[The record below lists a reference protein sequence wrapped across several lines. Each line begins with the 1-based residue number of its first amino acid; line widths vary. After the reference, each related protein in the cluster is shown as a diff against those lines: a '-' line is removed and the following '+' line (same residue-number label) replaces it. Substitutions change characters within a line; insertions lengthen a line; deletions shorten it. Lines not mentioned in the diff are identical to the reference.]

1 MREEDII
8 KIRDIFNSTLRR
20 RALEK
25 CIADEKCRTIHLQG
39 LCGSSAAIALSALK
53 ELGKDVIVVAN
64 DAEEAGYI
72 YNDIC
77 QMCGEGKDV
86 LFFPSGYKRAIKYG
100 QTDSASAILRTE
112 VLGRLSR
119 ESSGAFIVTSPEA
132 LAEKV
137 VSDSKLKKD
146 TLHCKVGDLFDMTE
160 FADSL
165 FNLGFE
171 RCDYVYEPGQ
181 YSVRGSIIDVFSYAG
196 SYPFRIDFFDDE
208 IDSIRSF
215 DIETQLSKDR
225 VDEIDIIPDMTGG
238 EKFGISILD
247 FIKKDTLFAF
257 ADLAWACERI
267 KSIASESIATQ
278 LVLSEEGDM
287 DAMQKVVDADEFA
300 SNILNFKRI
309 DFGGKC
315 YSKDFTSIKYETA
328 PQPIYHKDF
337 DKAAES
343 FTDFIKEGYKI
354 YILSDSH
361 KQIDRLVEIFAERNN
376 FITFTAVNKT
386 IHEGFIDRENKL
398 CFFTDHQIFDRFH
411 KFSLKSDHVRS
422 GKLALSLK
430 ELKQIELG
438 DYIVHIDYGI
448 GRFGGLV
455 RGNING
461 YMQEMVKLVYQNNDM
476 IFVSIHAL
484 HKLSKYKG
492 KEGDAPRIYRLN
504 GNAWNKLKEKTKSK
518 MKEIARDLILLYAK
532 RATQEGFAFSSD
544 TFMQN
549 ELEASFMYED
559 TPDQLKTTN
568 EVKADMERARP
579 MDRLICGDVGF
590 GKTEIAV
597 RAAFKAACDNMQT
610 AVLVPTTVLAY
621 QHYNT
626 FKNRLKDF
634 PVKVDYLS
642 RARTAKETKR
652 ILEDLKNGEIDIL
665 IGTHKIIGK
674 EVKFKSL
681 GLLVIDEE
689 QKFGVA
695 VKDKLKQ
702 IKSNVDTLTMS
713 ATPIPR
719 TLQFSLMGARDLSAI
734 TTPPPNRHPIQTE
747 VHPFNEDII
756 KEAIEFELS
765 RNGQVFFVNNRISV
779 LSELEALIHKLVPDA
794 RVIIG
799 HGQMEPEKL
808 ERIILDYANHEYD
821 VLLSTT
827 IIEAGVD
834 MPNTNT
840 IIINEAQNFGLSDL
854 HQLRGR
860 VGRSNKKAFCYLL
873 TPPYSTLKT
882 DARRRLQAIENFSEL
897 GSGIHIAM
905 QDLDIRGA
913 GNLLGSEQS
922 GFITDLGYET
932 YQKIL
937 KEAVSEL
944 KTEEFADLYE
954 EENNGDSFVSDC
966 VIETDM
972 ELLFPASYI
981 ESESERILL
990 YQELDNMEREE
1001 DIAQFKAKLEDRF
1014 GRIPKQGIDLIRVVT
1029 LRRMAK
1035 LLGMEKVTLKQG
1047 KMNLYF
1053 ISDEKSNYF
1062 QSDVFGKI
1070 IDYVQRDPKRA
1081 ALRENRG
1088 KRILTIGYIDN
1099 VAMAI
1104 EILER
1109 ILENN

>member
-1 MREEDII
+1 MQEIDIV
-8 KIRDIFNSTLRR
+8 KIGDIFNFSLRK
-20 RALEK
+20 RALQK
-25 CIADEKCRTIHLQG
+25 AITDERCKTIHLQG
-39 LCGSSAAIALSALK
+39 LIASASAIALSVLK
-53 ELGKDVIVVAN
+53 DIGKNVIIVAN
-64 DAEEAGYI
+64 DAEEAGYL

-77 QMCGEGKDV
+77 QICNDNKNV

-100 QTDSASAILRTE
+100 QTDSANTILRTE
-112 VLGRLSR
+112 VLGRLS
-119 ESSGAFIVTSPEA
+119 SQSVGALIITSPEA

-137 VSDSKLKKD
+137 VSDKELKKD

-196 SYPFRIDFFDDE
+196 TYPYRIDFFDDE

-215 DIETQLSKDR
+215 DIETQLSKEKIE
-225 VDEIDIIPDMTGG
+225 EIDIIPNITGG
-238 EKFGISILD
+238 EKFGISILE
-247 FIKKDTLFAF
+247 FVSKETIFAF
-257 ADLAWACERI
+257 ADLAWAYDKI
-267 KSIASESIATQ
+267 KSISSESIATQ
-278 LVLSEEGDM
+278 LVLSQEGDI
-287 DAMQKVVDADEFA
+287 DAMQKVIDANEFA
-300 SNILNFKRI
+300 TDILNFKRI
-309 DFGGKC
+309 DYGAKC
-315 YSKDFTSIKYETA
+315 FSKNYLSVKYDIS

-337 DKAAES
+337 DRTAES
-343 FTDFIKEGYKI
+343 FTEFIKEGYQI
-354 YILSDSH
+354 YILSDSR
-361 KQIDRLVEIFAERNN
+361 KQIDRIAEIFAERNN
-376 FITFTAVNKT
+376 YITFTAVNKT
-386 IHEGFIDRENKL
+386 IHEGFIDRENKI

-532 RATQEGFAFSSD
+532 RATQEGFAFSADS
-544 TFMQN
+544 FMQH

-634 PVKVDYLS
+634 PVKVEYLS
-642 RARTAKETKR
+642 RARSAKDTKR
-652 ILEDLKNGEIDIL
+652 ILKELADGEINIL

-674 EVKFKSL
+674 DVKFKSL

-747 VHPFNEDII
+747 VHPFNEEII

-779 LSELEALIHKLVPDA
+779 LSELEVLIHKLVPDA

-808 ERIILDYANHEYD
+808 ERVILDYANHEYD

-873 TPPYSTLKT
+873 TPPYSVLKT

-944 KTEEFADLYE
+944 KTEEFSDLYE
-954 EENNGDSFVSDC
+954 EENNRNDNFVDEC
-966 VIETDM
+966 IIETDM

-981 ESESERILL
+981 ENESERILL

-1001 DIAQFKAKLEDRF
+1001 DIAKFKLKLEDRF
-1014 GRIPKQGIDLIRVVT
+1014 GRIPKQGIELIRVVT
-1029 LRRMAK
+1029 LRRLAK
-1035 LLGMEKVTLKQG
+1035 HLGMEKVTLKQG

-1062 QSDVFGKI
+1062 ESDTFGKI
-1070 IDYVQRDPKRA
+1070 IEYVQREPKRA

-1088 KRILTIGYIDN
+1088 KRILTIGYIDS
-1099 VAMAI
+1099 VAMGI

-1109 ILENN
+1109 IV

>member
-1 MREEDII
+1 MQEIDIV
-8 KIRDIFNSTLRR
+8 KIGDIFNFSVRK
-20 RALEK
+20 RALQK
-25 CIADEKCRTIHLQG
+25 AIADERCKTIHLQG
-39 LCGSSAAIALSALK
+39 LIASASAIALSVLK
-53 ELGKDVIVVAN
+53 DIGKNVIIVAN
-64 DAEEAGYI
+64 DAEEAGYL

-77 QMCGEGKDV
+77 QVCNDNKNV

-100 QTDSASAILRTE
+100 QTDSANTILRTE
-112 VLGRLSR
+112 VLGRLS
-119 ESSGAFIVTSPEA
+119 SQSVGALIITSPEA

-137 VSDSKLKKD
+137 VSDKELKKD

-196 SYPFRIDFFDDE
+196 TYPYRIDFFDDE

-215 DIETQLSKDR
+215 DIETQLSKEKIE
-225 VDEIDIIPDMTGG
+225 EIDIIPNITGG
-238 EKFGISILD
+238 EKFGISILEFVD
-247 FIKKDTLFAF
+247 KETIFAF
-257 ADLAWACERI
+257 ADLAWACDKI
-267 KSIASESIATQ
+267 KSISSESIATQ
-278 LVLSEEGDM
+278 LVLSQEGDI
-287 DAMQKVVDADEFA
+287 DAMQKVIDANEFA
-300 SNILNFKRI
+300 TDILNFKRI
-309 DFGGKC
+309 DYGAKC
-315 YSKDFTSIKYETA
+315 FSKNYLSVKYDIS

-337 DKAAES
+337 DRTAES
-343 FTDFIKEGYKI
+343 FTEFIKEGYQI
-354 YILSDSH
+354 YILSDSR
-361 KQIDRLVEIFAERNN
+361 KQIDRLTEIFAERNN
-376 FITFTAVNKT
+376 YITFTAVNKT
-386 IHEGFIDRENKL
+386 IHEGFIDRENKI

-532 RATQEGFAFSSD
+532 RATQEGFAFSADS
-544 TFMQN
+544 FMQH

-634 PVKVDYLS
+634 PVKVEYLS
-642 RARTAKETKR
+642 RARSAKDTKR
-652 ILEDLKNGEIDIL
+652 ILKELADGEINIL

-674 EVKFKSL
+674 DVKFKSL

-689 QKFGVA
+689 QKFGVT

-747 VHPFNEDII
+747 VHPFNEEII

-779 LSELEALIHKLVPDA
+779 LSELEVLIHKLVPDA

-808 ERIILDYANHEYD
+808 ERVILDYANHEYD

-873 TPPYSTLKT
+873 TPPYSVLKT

-944 KTEEFADLYE
+944 KTEEFSDLYE
-954 EENNGDSFVSDC
+954 EENNRNDNFVDEC
-966 VIETDM
+966 IIETDM

-981 ESESERILL
+981 ENESERILL

-1001 DIAQFKAKLEDRF
+1001 DIAKFKLKLEDRF
-1014 GRIPKQGIDLIRVVT
+1014 GRIPKQGIELIRVVT
-1029 LRRMAK
+1029 LRRLAK

-1062 QSDVFGKI
+1062 ESDTFGKI
-1070 IDYVQRDPKRA
+1070 IEYVQREPKRA

-1088 KRILTIGYIDN
+1088 KRILTIGYIDS
-1099 VAMAI
+1099 VAMGI

-1109 ILENN
+1109 IV

>member
-1 MREEDII
+1 MQEIDIV
-8 KIRDIFNSTLRR
+8 KIGDIFNFSVRK
-20 RALEK
+20 RALQK
-25 CIADEKCRTIHLQG
+25 AIADERCKTIHLQG
-39 LCGSSAAIALSALK
+39 LIASASAIALSALK
-53 ELGKDVIVVAN
+53 DIGKNVIIVAN
-64 DAEEAGYI
+64 DAEEAGYL

-77 QMCGEGKDV
+77 QICNDNKNV

-100 QTDSASAILRTE
+100 QTDSANAILRTE
-112 VLGRLSR
+112 VLGRLS
-119 ESSGAFIVTSPEA
+119 SQSVGALIITSPEA

-137 VSDSKLKKD
+137 VSDKELKKD

-196 SYPFRIDFFDDE
+196 TYPYRIDFFDDE

-215 DIETQLSKDR
+215 DIETQLSKEKIE
-225 VDEIDIIPDMTGG
+225 EIDIIPNISGG
-238 EKFGISILD
+238 EKFGISILEFVD
-247 FIKKDTLFAF
+247 KDTIFAF
-257 ADLAWACERI
+257 ADLAWACDKI
-267 KSIASESIATQ
+267 KSISSESISTQ
-278 LVLSEEGDM
+278 LVLSQEGDI
-287 DAMQKVVDADEFA
+287 DAMQKVIDANEFA
-300 SNILNFKRI
+300 TDILNFKRI
-309 DFGGKC
+309 DYGAKC
-315 YSKDFTSIKYETA
+315 FSKNYLSVKYDIS

-337 DKAAES
+337 DRTAES
-343 FTDFIKEGYKI
+343 FTEFIKEGYQI
-354 YILSDSH
+354 YILSDSR
-361 KQIDRLVEIFAERNN
+361 KQIDRLTEIFAERNN
-376 FITFTAVNKT
+376 YITFTAVNKT
-386 IHEGFIDRENKL
+386 IHEGFIDRENKI

-504 GNAWNKLKEKTKSK
+504 GNAWNRLKEKTKSK

-532 RATQEGFAFSSD
+532 RATQEGFAFSADS
-544 TFMQN
+544 FMQH

-634 PVKVDYLS
+634 PVKVEYLS
-642 RARTAKETKR
+642 RARSAKDTKR
-652 ILEDLKNGEIDIL
+652 ILKELADGEINIL

-674 EVKFKSL
+674 DVKFKSL

-747 VHPFNEDII
+747 VHPFNEEII

-779 LSELEALIHKLVPDA
+779 LSELEVLIHKLVPDA

-808 ERIILDYANHEYD
+808 ERVILDYANHEYD

-873 TPPYSTLKT
+873 TPPYSVLKT

-944 KTEEFADLYE
+944 KTEEFSDLYE
-954 EENNGDSFVSDC
+954 EEKNRNDNFVDEC

-981 ESESERILL
+981 ENESERILL

-1001 DIAQFKAKLEDRF
+1001 DIAKFKLKLEDRF
-1014 GRIPKQGIDLIRVVT
+1014 GRIPKQGIELISVVT
-1029 LRRMAK
+1029 LRRLAK

-1062 QSDVFGKI
+1062 ESDTFGKI
-1070 IDYVQRDPKRA
+1070 IEYVQREPKRA

-1088 KRILTIGYIDN
+1088 KRILTIGYIDS
-1099 VAMAI
+1099 VAMGI

-1109 ILENN
+1109 II

>member
-1 MREEDII
+1 MQEIDIV
-8 KIRDIFNSTLRR
+8 KIGDIFNFSVRK
-20 RALEK
+20 RALQK
-25 CIADEKCRTIHLQG
+25 AIADERCKTIHLQG
-39 LCGSSAAIALSALK
+39 LIASASAIALSALK
-53 ELGKDVIVVAN
+53 DIGKNVIIVAN
-64 DAEEAGYI
+64 DAEEAGYL

-77 QMCGEGKDV
+77 QICNDNKNV

-100 QTDSASAILRTE
+100 QTDSANAILRTE
-112 VLGRLSR
+112 VLGRLS
-119 ESSGAFIVTSPEA
+119 SQSVGALIITSPEA

-137 VSDSKLKKD
+137 VSDKELKKD
-146 TLHCKVGDLFDMTE
+146 TIHCKVGDLFDMTE

-196 SYPFRIDFFDDE
+196 TYPYRIDFFDDE

-215 DIETQLSKDR
+215 DIETQLSKEKIE
-225 VDEIDIIPDMTGG
+225 EIDIIPNITGG
-238 EKFGISILD
+238 EKFGISILE
-247 FIKKDTLFAF
+247 FVSKETIFAF
-257 ADLAWACERI
+257 ADLAWACDKI
-267 KSIASESIATQ
+267 KSISSESIATQ
-278 LVLSEEGDM
+278 LVLSQEGDI
-287 DAMQKVVDADEFA
+287 DAMQKVIDANEFA
-300 SNILNFKRI
+300 TDILSFKRI
-309 DFGGKC
+309 DYGAKC
-315 YSKDFTSIKYETA
+315 FSKNYLSVKYDIS

-337 DKAAES
+337 DRTAES
-343 FTDFIKEGYKI
+343 FTEFIKEGYQI
-354 YILSDSH
+354 YILSDSR
-361 KQIDRLVEIFAERNN
+361 KQIDRLTEIFAERNN
-376 FITFTAVNKT
+376 YITFTAVNKT
-386 IHEGFIDRENKL
+386 IHEGFIDRENKI

-504 GNAWNKLKEKTKSK
+504 GNAWNRLKEKTKSK
-518 MKEIARDLILLYAK
+518 MKVIARDLILLYAK
-532 RATQEGFAFSSD
+532 RATQEGFAFSADS
-544 TFMQN
+544 FMQH

-634 PVKVDYLS
+634 PVKVEYLS
-642 RARTAKETKR
+642 RARSAKDTKR
-652 ILEDLKNGEIDIL
+652 ILKELADGEINIL

-674 EVKFKSL
+674 DVKFKSL

-747 VHPFNEDII
+747 VHPFNEEII

-779 LSELEALIHKLVPDA
+779 LSELEVLIHKLVPDA

-808 ERIILDYANHEYD
+808 ERVILDYANHEYD

-873 TPPYSTLKT
+873 TPPYSVLKT

-944 KTEEFADLYE
+944 KTEEFSDLYE
-954 EENNGDSFVSDC
+954 EENNRNDNFVDEC
-966 VIETDM
+966 IIETDM

-981 ESESERILL
+981 ENESERILL

-1001 DIAQFKAKLEDRF
+1001 DIAKFKLKLEDRF
-1014 GRIPKQGIDLIRVVT
+1014 GRIPKQGIELIRVVT
-1029 LRRMAK
+1029 LRRLAK

-1062 QSDVFGKI
+1062 ESDTFGKI
-1070 IDYVQRDPKRA
+1070 IEYVQREPKRA

-1088 KRILTIGYIDN
+1088 KRILTIGYIDS
-1099 VAMAI
+1099 VAMGI

-1109 ILENN
+1109 II

>member
-1 MREEDII
+1 MQEIDIV
-8 KIRDIFNSTLRR
+8 KIGDIFNFSVRK
-20 RALEK
+20 RALQK
-25 CIADEKCRTIHLQG
+25 AIADERCKTIHLQG
-39 LCGSSAAIALSALK
+39 LIASASAIALSALK
-53 ELGKDVIVVAN
+53 DIGKNVIIVAN
-64 DAEEAGYI
+64 DAEEAGYL

-77 QMCGEGKDV
+77 QICNDNKNV

-100 QTDSASAILRTE
+100 QTDSANAILRTE
-112 VLGRLSR
+112 VLGRLS
-119 ESSGAFIVTSPEA
+119 SQSVGALIITSPEA

-137 VSDSKLKKD
+137 VSDKELKKD
-146 TLHCKVGDLFDMTE
+146 TIHCKVGDLFDMTE

-196 SYPFRIDFFDDE
+196 TYPYRIDFFDDE

-215 DIETQLSKDR
+215 DIETQLSKEKIE
-225 VDEIDIIPDMTGG
+225 EIDIIPNITGG
-238 EKFGISILD
+238 EKFGISILE
-247 FIKKDTLFAF
+247 FVSKETIFAF
-257 ADLAWACERI
+257 ADLAWACDKI
-267 KSIASESIATQ
+267 KSISSESIATQ
-278 LVLSEEGDM
+278 LVLSQEGDI
-287 DAMQKVVDADEFA
+287 DAMQKVIDANEFA
-300 SNILNFKRI
+300 TDILSFKRI
-309 DFGGKC
+309 DYGAKC
-315 YSKDFTSIKYETA
+315 FSKNYLSVKYDIS

-337 DKAAES
+337 DRTAES
-343 FTDFIKEGYKI
+343 FTEFIKEGYQI
-354 YILSDSH
+354 YILSDSR
-361 KQIDRLVEIFAERNN
+361 KQIDRIAEIFAERNN
-376 FITFTAVNKT
+376 YITFTAVNKT
-386 IHEGFIDRENKL
+386 IHEGFIDRENKI

-504 GNAWNKLKEKTKSK
+504 GNAWNRLKEKTKSK

-532 RATQEGFAFSSD
+532 RATQEGFAFSADS
-544 TFMQN
+544 FMQH

-634 PVKVDYLS
+634 PVKVEYLS
-642 RARTAKETKR
+642 RARSAKDTKR
-652 ILEDLKNGEIDIL
+652 ILKELADGEINIL

-674 EVKFKSL
+674 DVKFKSL

-747 VHPFNEDII
+747 VHPFNEEII

-779 LSELEALIHKLVPDA
+779 LSELEVLIHKLVPDA

-808 ERIILDYANHEYD
+808 ERVILDYANHEYD

-873 TPPYSTLKT
+873 TPPYSVLKT

-944 KTEEFADLYE
+944 KTEEFSDLYE
-954 EENNGDSFVSDC
+954 EENNRNDNFVDEC
-966 VIETDM
+966 IIETDM

-981 ESESERILL
+981 ENESERILL

-1001 DIAQFKAKLEDRF
+1001 DIAKFKLKLEDRF
-1014 GRIPKQGIDLIRVVT
+1014 GRIPKQGIELIRVVT
-1029 LRRMAK
+1029 LRRLAK

-1062 QSDVFGKI
+1062 ESDTFGKI
-1070 IDYVQRDPKRA
+1070 IEYVQREPKRA

-1088 KRILTIGYIDN
+1088 KRILTIGYIDS
-1099 VAMAI
+1099 VAMGI

-1109 ILENN
+1109 II

>member
-1 MREEDII
+1 MQEIDIV
-8 KIRDIFNSTLRR
+8 KIGDIFNFSVRK
-20 RALEK
+20 RALQK
-25 CIADEKCRTIHLQG
+25 AIADERCKTIHLQG
-39 LCGSSAAIALSALK
+39 LIASASAIALSALK
-53 ELGKDVIVVAN
+53 DIGKNVIIVAN
-64 DAEEAGYI
+64 DAEEAGYL

-77 QMCGEGKDV
+77 QVCNDNKNV

-100 QTDSASAILRTE
+100 QTDSANAILRTE
-112 VLGRLSR
+112 VLGRLS
-119 ESSGAFIVTSPEA
+119 SQSVGALIITSPEA

-137 VSDSKLKKD
+137 VSDKELKKD

-196 SYPFRIDFFDDE
+196 TYPYRIDFFDDE

-215 DIETQLSKDR
+215 DIETQLSKEKIE
-225 VDEIDIIPDMTGG
+225 EIDIIPNITGG
-238 EKFGISILD
+238 EKFGISILE
-247 FIKKDTLFAF
+247 FVSKETIFAF
-257 ADLAWACERI
+257 ADLAWACDKI
-267 KSIASESIATQ
+267 KSISSESIATQ
-278 LVLSEEGDM
+278 LVLSQEGDI
-287 DAMQKVVDADEFA
+287 DAMQKVIDANEFA
-300 SNILNFKRI
+300 TDILSFKRI
-309 DFGGKC
+309 DYGAKC
-315 YSKDFTSIKYETA
+315 FSKNYLSVKYDIS

-337 DKAAES
+337 DRTAES
-343 FTDFIKEGYKI
+343 FTEFIKEGYQI
-354 YILSDSH
+354 YILSDSR
-361 KQIDRLVEIFAERNN
+361 KQIDRLTEIFAERNN
-376 FITFTAVNKT
+376 YITFTAVNKT
-386 IHEGFIDRENKL
+386 IHEGFIDRENKI

-504 GNAWNKLKEKTKSK
+504 GNAWNRLKEKTKSK

-532 RATQEGFAFSSD
+532 RATQEGFAFSADS
-544 TFMQN
+544 FMQH

-634 PVKVDYLS
+634 PVKVEYLS
-642 RARTAKETKR
+642 RARSAKDTKR
-652 ILEDLKNGEIDIL
+652 ILKELADGEINIL

-674 EVKFKSL
+674 DVKFKSL

-747 VHPFNEDII
+747 VHPFNEEII

-779 LSELEALIHKLVPDA
+779 LSELEVLIHKLVPDA

-808 ERIILDYANHEYD
+808 ERVILDYANHEYD

-873 TPPYSTLKT
+873 TPPYSVLKT

-944 KTEEFADLYE
+944 KTEEFSDLYE
-954 EENNGDSFVSDC
+954 EENNRNDNFVDEC
-966 VIETDM
+966 IIETDM

-981 ESESERILL
+981 ENESERILL

-1001 DIAQFKAKLEDRF
+1001 DIAKFKLKLEDRF
-1014 GRIPKQGIDLIRVVT
+1014 GRIPKQGIELIRVVT
-1029 LRRMAK
+1029 LRRLAK

-1062 QSDVFGKI
+1062 ESDTFGKI
-1070 IDYVQRDPKRA
+1070 IEYVQREPKRA

-1088 KRILTIGYIDN
+1088 KRILTIGYIDS
-1099 VAMAI
+1099 VAMGI

-1109 ILENN
+1109 IV

>member
-1 MREEDII
+1 MREENII
-8 KIRDIFNSTLRR
+8 KIKDIFNFTQRKKSLQK
-20 RALEK
+20 A
-25 CIADEKCRTIHLQG
+25 IADERCNTIHLQG
-39 LCGSSAAIALSALK
+39 LIGSSIAIVLSSLK
-53 ELGKDVIVVAN
+53 DFDKCVIVVAN
-64 DAEEAGYI
+64 DTEEAGYL

-77 QMCGEGKDV
+77 QVCGDNKNV
-86 LFFPSGYKRAIKYG
+86 LFFPSGYKRSIKYG
-100 QTDSASAILRTE
+100 QTDSANAILRTE
-112 VLGRLSR
+112 VLGRLSNQ
-119 ESSGAFIVTSPEA
+119 SAGALVVTSPEA

-137 VSDSKLKKD
+137 ISDKDLKKD
-146 TLHCKVGDLFDMTE
+146 TLHCKVGDMLDMTE

-196 SYPFRIDFFDDE
+196 TYPYRIDFFDDE

-215 DIETQLSKDR
+215 DIETQLSKEK
-225 VDEIDIIPDMTGG
+225 VEEIDIIPNITMS
-238 EKFGISILD
+238 EKFGISILE
-247 FIKKDTLFAF
+247 FIDKDTIFAF
-257 ADLAWACERI
+257 ANLAWACDRI
-267 KSIASESIATQ
+267 KSISSESIATQ
-278 LVLSEEGDM
+278 LVLSQEGDI
-287 DAMQKVVDADEFA
+287 DAMQKVIDSDEFA
-300 SNILNFKRI
+300 SDILNFKRI
-309 DFGGKC
+309 DYGVRCF
-315 YSKDFTSIKYETA
+315 SKNYLSIKYDIS

-337 DKAAES
+337 DRTAES
-343 FTDFIKEGYKI
+343 FTEFIKEGYRI
-354 YILSDSH
+354 YILSDSR
-361 KQIDRLVEIFAERNN
+361 KQIDRLTEIFAERNN
-376 FITFTAVNKT
+376 YITFTAVNKT
-386 IHEGFIDRENKL
+386 IHEGFIDRENKICL
-398 CFFTDHQIFDRFH
+398 FTDHQIFDRFH

-492 KEGDAPRIYRLN
+492 KEGVAPRIYRLN

-532 RATQEGFAFSSD
+532 RATQEGFAFSADS
-544 TFMQN
+544 FMQH

-634 PVKVDYLS
+634 PVKVEYLS
-642 RARTAKETKR
+642 RARSAKDTKR
-652 ILEDLKNGEIDIL
+652 ILKELAEGEINIL

-674 EVKFKSL
+674 DVKFKSL

-747 VHPFNEDII
+747 VHPFNEEII

-873 TPPYSTLKT
+873 TPPYSVLKT

-937 KEAVSEL
+937 KEAVTEL
-944 KTEEFADLYE
+944 KTEEFSDLYE
-954 EENNGDSFVSDC
+954 EENKSNDNFVSEC

-981 ESESERILL
+981 ENESERILL

-1001 DIAQFKAKLEDRF
+1001 DIAKFKLKLEDRF
-1014 GRIPKQGIDLIRVVT
+1014 GRIPKQGIELIRVVT
-1029 LRRMAK
+1029 LRRLAK

-1053 ISDEKSNYF
+1053 ISDENSNYF
-1062 QSDVFGKI
+1062 ESDTFGKI
-1070 IDYVQRDPKRA
+1070 IEYVQREPKRA

-1088 KRILTIGYIDN
+1088 KRILTIGYIDS
-1099 VAMAI
+1099 VAMGI

-1109 ILENN
+1109 II

>member
-1 MREEDII
+1 MQEIDIV
-8 KIRDIFNSTLRR
+8 KIGDIFNFSLRK
-20 RALEK
+20 RALQK
-25 CIADEKCRTIHLQG
+25 AIADERCKTIHLQG
-39 LCGSSAAIALSALK
+39 LIASASAIALSVLK
-53 ELGKDVIVVAN
+53 DIGKNVIIVAN
-64 DAEEAGYI
+64 DAEEAGYL

-77 QMCGEGKDV
+77 QVCGDNKNV
-86 LFFPSGYKRAIKYG
+86 LFFPSGYKRSIKYG
-100 QTDSASAILRTE
+100 QTDSANAILRTE
-112 VLGRLSR
+112 VLGRLS
-119 ESSGAFIVTSPEA
+119 SKSVGALIITSPEA

-137 VSDSKLKKD
+137 VSDKELKKD

-196 SYPFRIDFFDDE
+196 TYPYRIDFFDDE

-215 DIETQLSKDR
+215 DIETQLSKEKIE
-225 VDEIDIIPDMTGG
+225 EIDIIPNITMS
-238 EKFGISILD
+238 EKFGISILEFVD
-247 FIKKDTLFAF
+247 KDTIFAF
-257 ADLAWACERI
+257 ANLAWACDRI
-267 KSIASESIATQ
+267 KSISSESIATQ
-278 LVLSEEGDM
+278 LVLSQEGDI
-287 DAMQKVVDADEFA
+287 DAMQKVIDANEFA
-300 SNILNFKRI
+300 TDILNFKRI
-309 DFGGKC
+309 DYGAKC
-315 YSKDFTSIKYETA
+315 FSKNYLSVKYDIS

-337 DKAAES
+337 DRTAES
-343 FTDFIKEGYKI
+343 FTEFIKEGYQI
-354 YILSDSH
+354 YILSDSR
-361 KQIDRLVEIFAERNN
+361 KQIDRLTEIFAERNN
-376 FITFTAVNKT
+376 YITFTAVNKT
-386 IHEGFIDRENKL
+386 IHEGFIDWENKI

-504 GNAWNKLKEKTKSK
+504 GNAWNRLKEKTKSK

-532 RATQEGFAFSSD
+532 RATQEGFAFSADS
-544 TFMQN
+544 FMQH

-634 PVKVDYLS
+634 PVKVEYLS
-642 RARTAKETKR
+642 RARSAKDTKR
-652 ILEDLKNGEIDIL
+652 ILKELAEGEINIL

-674 EVKFKSL
+674 DVKFKSL

-747 VHPFNEDII
+747 VHPFNEEII

-779 LSELEALIHKLVPDA
+779 LSELEVLIHKLVPDA

-873 TPPYSTLKT
+873 TPPYSVLKT

-944 KTEEFADLYE
+944 KTEEFSDLYE
-954 EENNGDSFVSDC
+954 EENNRNDNFVDEC
-966 VIETDM
+966 IIETDM

-981 ESESERILL
+981 ENESERILL

-1001 DIAQFKAKLEDRF
+1001 DIAKFKLKLEDRF
-1014 GRIPKQGIDLIRVVT
+1014 GRIPKQGIELIRVVT
-1029 LRRMAK
+1029 LRRLAK

-1062 QSDVFGKI
+1062 ESDTFGKI
-1070 IDYVQRDPKRA
+1070 IEYVQREPKRA

-1088 KRILTIGYIDN
+1088 KRILTIGYIDS
-1099 VAMAI
+1099 VAMGI

-1109 ILENN
+1109 IV

>member
-1 MREEDII
+1 MQEIDIV
-8 KIRDIFNSTLRR
+8 KIGDIFNFSLRK
-20 RALEK
+20 RALQK
-25 CIADEKCRTIHLQG
+25 AIADEKCKAIHLQG
-39 LCGSSAAIALSALK
+39 LIASASAIALSALK
-53 ELGKDVIVVAN
+53 DMGKNVIIVAN
-64 DAEEAGYI
+64 DAEEAGYL

-77 QMCGEGKDV
+77 QVCGDNKNV
-86 LFFPSGYKRAIKYG
+86 LFFPSGYKRSIKYG
-100 QTDSASAILRTE
+100 QTDSANAILRTE
-112 VLGRLSR
+112 VLGRLSNQ
-119 ESSGAFIVTSPEA
+119 SAGALVVTSPEA

-137 VSDSKLKKD
+137 ISDKDLKKD
-146 TLHCKVGDLFDMTE
+146 TLHCKVGDMLDMTE

-196 SYPFRIDFFDDE
+196 TYPYRIDFFDDE

-215 DIETQLSKDR
+215 DIETQLSKEK
-225 VDEIDIIPDMTGG
+225 VEEIDIIPNITMS
-238 EKFGISILD
+238 EKFGISILE
-247 FIKKDTLFAF
+247 FIDKDTIFAF
-257 ADLAWACERI
+257 ANLAWACDRI
-267 KSIASESIATQ
+267 KSISSESIATQ
-278 LVLSEEGDM
+278 LVLSQEGDI
-287 DAMQKVVDADEFA
+287 DAMQKVIDSDEFA
-300 SNILNFKRI
+300 SDILNFKRI
-309 DFGGKC
+309 DYGVRCF
-315 YSKDFTSIKYETA
+315 SKNYLSIKYDIS

-337 DKAAES
+337 DRTAES
-343 FTDFIKEGYKI
+343 FTEFIKEGYRI
-354 YILSDSH
+354 YILSDSR
-361 KQIDRLVEIFAERNN
+361 KQIDRLTEIFAERNN
-376 FITFTAVNKT
+376 YITFTAVNKT
-386 IHEGFIDRENKL
+386 IHEGFIDRENKICL
-398 CFFTDHQIFDRFH
+398 FTDHQIFDRFH

-492 KEGDAPRIYRLN
+492 KEGVAPRIYRLN

-532 RATQEGFAFSSD
+532 RATQEGFAFSADS
-544 TFMQN
+544 FMQH

-634 PVKVDYLS
+634 PVKVEYLS
-642 RARTAKETKR
+642 RARSAKDTKR
-652 ILEDLKNGEIDIL
+652 ILKELAEGEINIL

-674 EVKFKSL
+674 DVKFKSL

-747 VHPFNEDII
+747 VHPFNEEII

-873 TPPYSTLKT
+873 TPPYSVLKT

-937 KEAVSEL
+937 KEAVTEL
-944 KTEEFADLYE
+944 KTEEFSDLYE
-954 EENNGDSFVSDC
+954 EENKSNDNFVSEC

-981 ESESERILL
+981 ENESERILL

-1001 DIAQFKAKLEDRF
+1001 DIAKFKLKLEDRF
-1014 GRIPKQGIDLIRVVT
+1014 GRIPKQGIELIRVVT
-1029 LRRMAK
+1029 LRRLAK

-1053 ISDEKSNYF
+1053 ISDENSNYF
-1062 QSDVFGKI
+1062 ESDTFGKI
-1070 IDYVQRDPKRA
+1070 IEYVQREPKRA

-1088 KRILTIGYIDN
+1088 KRILTIGYIDS
-1099 VAMAI
+1099 VAMGI

-1109 ILENN
+1109 II

>member
-1 MREEDII
+1 MQEEDIV
-8 KIRDIFNSTLRR
+8 KIRDIFNYSLRK
-20 RALEK
+20 RAFEEA
-25 CIADEKCRTIHLQG
+25 ITDEKCKTIHLQG
-39 LCGSSAAIALSALK
+39 LIGSSAAIALSALK
-53 ELGKDVIVVAN
+53 DMDRCVIVVAN
-64 DAEEAGYI
+64 DAEEAGYL
-72 YNDIC
+72 YHDIC
-77 QMCGEGKDV
+77 QVTNNNSDV
-86 LFFPSGYKRAIKYG
+86 LYFPSGYKRAIKYG
-100 QTDSASAILRTE
+100 QTDAANAILRTE

-119 ESSGAFIVTSPEA
+119 DNGSAIIVTSPDA

-137 VSDSKLKKD
+137 ISDKELKKG
-146 TLHCKVGDLFDMTE
+146 TLHCKVGDALNMEE
-160 FADSL
+160 FADNL
-165 FNLGFE
+165 FELGFE

-181 YSVRGSIIDVFSYAG
+181 YSVRGSIIDVYSYAG
-196 SYPFRIDFFDDE
+196 SYPYRIDFFGDE
-208 IDSIRSF
+208 VDSIRSF
-215 DIETQLSKDR
+215 DIESQLSKEK
-225 VDEIDIIPDMTGG
+225 VAEIDIIPDMGVN

-247 FIKKDTLFAF
+247 FIKPDTVFAF

-267 KSIASESIATQ
+267 KSIASESIAAQ
-278 LVLSEEGDM
+278 LVLSQEGDM
-287 DAMQKVVDADEFA
+287 EAMEKVIDPDAFER
-300 SNILNFKRI
+300 NILNFKRI
-309 DFGGKC
+309 DYGAKC
-315 YSKDFTSIKYETA
+315 YSKSFSTIKYEIA
-328 PQPIYHKDF
+328 PQPIYLKDF

-343 FTDFIKEGYKI
+343 FAEFIKEGYKI
-354 YILSDSH
+354 YILSDSR
-361 KQIDRLVEIFAERNN
+361 KQIDRLSEIFAERNN
-376 FITFTAVNKT
+376 FISFTAVNRT
-386 IHEGFIDRENKL
+386 IHEGFIDRERKVCL
-398 CFFTDHQIFDRFH
+398 FTDHQIFDRFH
-411 KFSLKSDHVRS
+411 KYSLKSDHVRS

-504 GNAWNKLKEKTKSK
+504 GNAWARLKEKTKSK

-532 RATQEGFAFSSD
+532 RATQEGFAFSADS
-544 TFMQN
+544 FMQN

-634 PVKVDYLS
+634 PVKVEYLS
-642 RARTAKETKR
+642 RARSAKDTKR
-652 ILEDLKNGEIDIL
+652 ILKELESGEINIL

-674 EVKFKSL
+674 DVKFKSL
-681 GLLVIDEE
+681 GLLIIDEE

-756 KEAIEFELS
+756 KEAVEFELS
-765 RNGQVFFVNNRISV
+765 RNGQVFFVNNRIAM
-779 LSELEALIHKLVPDA
+779 LAELEGIIHKLVPDA
-794 RVIIG
+794 RVIVG

-808 ERIILDYANHEYD
+808 EKVILDFANHEYD

-873 TPPYSTLKT
+873 TPPFSVLKT

-937 KEAVSEL
+937 KEAVGEL
-944 KTEEFADLYE
+944 KTEEFSDLYE
-954 EENNGDSFVSDC
+954 EENNSNDNFVSEC

-981 ESESERILL
+981 ENESERILL

-1001 DIAQFKAKLEDRF
+1001 DISEFKAKLEDRF
-1014 GRIPKQGIDLIRVVT
+1014 GRIPKQGEELIRVVS
-1029 LRRMAK
+1029 LRRLAK
-1035 LLGMEKVTLKQG
+1035 QLGMEKVTLKQG

-1053 ISDEKSNYF
+1053 VSDEKSRYF
-1062 QSDVFGKI
+1062 ESDTFGKI
-1070 IDYVQRDPKRA
+1070 IDYVQREPKRA

-1099 VAMAI
+1099 VAMGI

-1109 ILENN
+1109 IV

>member
-1 MREEDII
+1 MQEIDIV
-8 KIRDIFNSTLRR
+8 KIGDIFNFSVRK
-20 RALEK
+20 RALQK
-25 CIADEKCRTIHLQG
+25 AIADERCKTIHLQG
-39 LCGSSAAIALSALK
+39 LIASASAIALSVLK
-53 ELGKDVIVVAN
+53 NIGKNVIIVAN
-64 DAEEAGYI
+64 DAEEAGYL

-77 QMCGEGKDV
+77 QVCNDNKNV

-100 QTDSASAILRTE
+100 QTDSANTILRTE
-112 VLGRLSR
+112 VLGRLS
-119 ESSGAFIVTSPEA
+119 SQSVGALIITSPEA

-137 VSDSKLKKD
+137 ISDKELKKD
-146 TLHCKVGDLFDMTE
+146 TLHCKVGDMLDMTE

-196 SYPFRIDFFDDE
+196 TYPYRIDFFDDE

-215 DIETQLSKDR
+215 DIETQLSKEKIE
-225 VDEIDIIPDMTGG
+225 EIDIIPNITGG
-238 EKFGISILD
+238 EKFGISILE
-247 FIKKDTLFAF
+247 FVSKDTIFAF
-257 ADLAWACERI
+257 ADLAWACDKI
-267 KSIASESIATQ
+267 KSISSESIATQ
-278 LVLSEEGDM
+278 LVLSQEGDI
-287 DAMQKVVDADEFA
+287 DAMQKVIDANEFA
-300 SNILNFKRI
+300 TDILNFKRI
-309 DFGGKC
+309 DYGAKC
-315 YSKDFTSIKYETA
+315 FSKNYLSVKYDIS

-337 DKAAES
+337 DRTAES
-343 FTDFIKEGYKI
+343 FTEFIKEGYQI
-354 YILSDSH
+354 YILSDSR
-361 KQIDRLVEIFAERNN
+361 KQIDRLTEIFAERNN
-376 FITFTAVNKT
+376 YITFTAVNKT
-386 IHEGFIDRENKL
+386 IHEGFIDRENKI

-504 GNAWNKLKEKTKSK
+504 GNAWNRLKEKTKSK

-532 RATQEGFAFSSD
+532 RATQEGFAFSADS
-544 TFMQN
+544 FMQH

-634 PVKVDYLS
+634 PVKVEYLS
-642 RARTAKETKR
+642 RARSAKDTKR
-652 ILEDLKNGEIDIL
+652 ILKELADGEINIL

-674 EVKFKSL
+674 DVKFKSL

-747 VHPFNEDII
+747 VHPFNEEII

-779 LSELEALIHKLVPDA
+779 LSELEVLIHKLVPDA

-808 ERIILDYANHEYD
+808 ERVILDYANHEYD

-873 TPPYSTLKT
+873 TPPYSVLKT

-944 KTEEFADLYE
+944 KTEEFSDLYE
-954 EENNGDSFVSDC
+954 EENNRNDNFVDEC
-966 VIETDM
+966 IIETDM

-981 ESESERILL
+981 ENESERILL

-1001 DIAQFKAKLEDRF
+1001 DIAKFKLKLEDRF
-1014 GRIPKQGIDLIRVVT
+1014 GRIPKQGIELIRVVT
-1029 LRRMAK
+1029 LRRLAK

-1062 QSDVFGKI
+1062 ESDTFGKI
-1070 IDYVQRDPKRA
+1070 IEYVQREPKRA

-1088 KRILTIGYIDN
+1088 KRILTIGYIDS
-1099 VAMAI
+1099 VAMGI

-1109 ILENN
+1109 II